1 MEGLVRFAI
10 VNILSELHFVAAR
23 HCRPRLSWLRLEVR
37 FEAVRLAR
45 NSRPNLIDDILRL
58 VCLVDVPPD
67 P

>member
-10 VNILSELHFVAAR
+10 VNILSELHFVAAG
-23 HCRPRLSWLRLEVR
+23 HCRPRLSWLRLVVR
-37 FEAVRLAR
+37 FEALRLAR
-45 NSRPNLIDDILRL
+45 NPRPHMIDDILRL